1 VRPSTRIFRVLV
13 PSGRKRQAQAFI
25 LCLRRSLATPNIRG
39 RGGLAGAAVLATLCA
54 AASANATPG
63 TVASKQAQ
71 AQQVLAQIQTI
82 DDSLGV
88 AVESYNL
95 ANVRLQKIESDQR
108 ENRLQLKVTRA
119 NLRIAQDSLA
129 ARLVSAYTSTQDNS
143 TLSVLLGATSLDD
156 LLNRIEAV
164 NSTSQQDASIV
175 QQVTSF
181 KAAIQRHRIEL
192 RQAHSEQRTI
202 VAQKAAQKQRI
213 ESQLASRRQLLS
225 SIKGQIERI
234 RAAEAAQQRQL
245 AAAARSRL
253 SGGTP
258 ISLPDGVGISASTPE
273 GSTVA
278 PPNVHGGVVG
288 IAMHYLGVRYVW
300 GGSSPFSGFDCS
312 GLVMYVYEQ
321 LGIHLTHFSGAQWNE
336 GTRIL
341 TPDDLA
347 PGDLVFFHRGP
358 SGPGHVGI
366 YVGGSDFIHAPHSGD
381 VVRISSLYES
391 SYSFS
396 YIGAVRPY

>member
-95 ANVRLQKIESDQR
+95 ANVRLGKIESDQR

-225 SIKGQIERI
+225 SIKGEIERI
-234 RAAEAAQQRQL
+234 RAAETAQQRQL

-300 GGSSPFSGFDCS
+300 GGSTPSGFDCS
-312 GLVMYVYEQ
+312 GLVSYV
-321 LGIHLTHFSGAQWNE
+321 FAQIGVSLPHSSYAQFGMGVSVSISE
-336 GTRIL
+336 L
-341 TPDDLA
+341 Q
-347 PGDLVFFHRGP
+347 PGDLVFFTGA
-358 SGPGHVGI
+358 SHVGI
-366 YVGGSDFIHAPHSGD
+366 YIGGGQFIHAPHTGD
-381 VVRISSLYES
+381 VVKISSLSGYYS
-391 SYSFS
+391 SNFAGGRR
-396 YIGAVRPY
+396 I

>member
-1 VRPSTRIFRVLV
+1 VTYRPPPVRPSTRIFRVLV
-13 PSGRKRQAQAFI
+13 PSGRKRQAQAFF
-25 LCLRRSLATPNIRG
+25 LCI
-39 RGGLAGAAVLATLCA
+39 AVLWA
-54 AASANATPG
+54 AASAHAAPG

-71 AQQVLAQIQTI
+71 AQQVLAQIQKI

-95 ANVRLQKIESDQR
+95 ANVRLRKIENDQR

-156 LLNRIEAV
+156 LLNRIETV

-181 KAAIQRHRIEL
+181 KAAIQRQRIEL
-192 RQAHSEQRTI
+192 RRAHSEQRTI
-202 VAQKAAQKQRI
+202 VAKKAAEKQRI
-213 ESQLASRRQLLS
+213 QSQLASRRQLLS

-234 RAAEAAQQRQL
+234 RATEAAQQRQL

-253 SGGTP
+253 SGG
-258 ISLPDGVGISASTPE
+258 IQVSLPDGVGISASTPE

-288 IAMHYLGVRYVW
+288 IAMHYLGVPFVG
-300 GGSSPFSGFDCS
+300 GGSTPRGFDCS
-312 GLVMYVYEQ
+312 GFVAYV
-321 LGIHLTHFSGAQWNE
+321 FAQIGVSLPHSSYAMFGM
-336 GTRIL
+336 GTSISIG
-341 TPDDLA
+341 DLQ
-347 PGDLVFFHRGP
+347 PGDLVFFTGASHM
-358 SGPGHVGI
+358 GI
-366 YVGGSDFIHAPHSGD
+366 YIGGGQFIHAPHTGD
-381 VVRISSLYES
+381 VVKISSMSGYYS
-391 SYSFS
+391 SNFA
-396 YIGAVRPY
+396 GGRRV